1 MAPSIKRGKIKA
13 QVFGDVTG
21 VITSIATKTGE
32 TLGIK
37 SNTNNN
43 NNNNNNVGPDGRHV
57 DAGGG
62 VVPNNGR

>member
-21 VITSIATKTGE
+21 VIASFATKTGE
-32 TLGIK
+32 TLGIVT
-37 SNTNNN
+37 NTNNN

-57 DAGGG
+57 DAGEG
-62 VVPNNGR
+62 VVRNNDR